1 MQFWVPQILC
11 IFDTQNLWIS
21 IFKLC
26 FRFICW
32 RGVALS
38 IWDFSNMFWS
48 CFSFKRSH
56 YFCVFSFVGVVLW
69 KFSFWAESTCSV
81 YVVIYIPDEFLWTW
95 KFFHRIFW
103 NLENI
108 LNTFIDLIFLIFM
121 EIWST
126 LAKLFPKKPVLL
138 PKIICILK
146 PILEYFDAWEWKIS
160 FFQKVKTISKIWP
173 EKL

>member
-1 MQFWVPQILC
+1 MWYPELLFITIVMQFWDPQILC

-32 RGVALS
+32 WGVALG

-48 CFSFKRSH
+48 YFSFKTSH
-56 YFCVFSFVGVVLW
+56 YFCVFSFVGVILW
-69 KFSFWAESTCSV
+69 KFSFSAKSTSSV
-81 YVVIYIPDEFLWTW
+81 YVVIHIPDEFLWTW

-108 LNTFIDLIFLIFM
+108 LNTFIDLISLIFM
-121 EIWST
+121 EIWSI
-126 LAKLFPKKPVLL
+126 LAQLLPKKPVLL
-138 PKIICILK
+138 PKIKCFH
-146 PILEYFDAWEWKIS
+146 YIS
-160 FFQKVKTISKIWP
+160 D
-173 EKL
+173 L